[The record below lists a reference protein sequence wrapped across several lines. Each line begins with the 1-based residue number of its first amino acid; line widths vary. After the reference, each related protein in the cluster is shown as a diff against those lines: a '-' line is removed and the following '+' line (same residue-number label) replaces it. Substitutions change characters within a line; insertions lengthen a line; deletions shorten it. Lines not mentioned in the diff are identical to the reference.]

1 MVKRRGNGLIL
12 AVGLACL
19 AFGIG
24 FIVGYALL
32 SGQPS
37 VKAGELDWALY
48 GGIVLIILGA
58 ITTAMGLMEGH

>member
-1 MVKRRGNGLIL
+1 MTRRRGNGLIL

-24 FIVGYALL
+24 FIIGYALL

-37 VKAGELDWALY
+37 AKAGELDWALY
-48 GGIVLIILGA
+48 GGIILVVLGA
-58 ITTAMGLMEGH
+58 IATIMGFAEDH